1 MTPPPTPG
9 SRPDPAPRPA
19 GRPAGVPD
27 GSMTMPAAL
36 TAARTGDIWLFRG
49 PTVADRAIRFA
60 TNSPV
65 NHVAMAVVL
74 DDLPPLLWHTELG
87 RSVDDVWTGDRH
99 RGAQL
104 NLLHEALPVWIGRY
118 GQRAFVRE
126 LEAEITREMED
137 RLLGVIHH
145 HNGKPFPRTARL
157 ARYWL
162 AGRVRRQIVADTVYC
177 AELVAITYGR
187 MGLLGR
193 DRPSNWF
200 DPGRFWSGD
209 RLELADGAVLTGERE
224 VHL

>member
-1 MTPPPTPG
+1 MAVT
-9 SRPDPAPRPA
+9 DPAPISA
-19 GRPAGVPD
+19 D
-27 GSMTMPAAL
+27 EAL
-36 TAARTGDIWLFRG
+36 RAARTGDIWLFRG
-49 PTVADRAIRFA
+49 PSMADKAIRFA

-87 RSVDDVWTGDRH
+87 HSLDDVWSGDRH

-104 NLLHEALPVWIGRY
+104 NLLSEALPVWIERY

-126 LEAEITREMED
+126 LEAEISREMED
-137 RLLGVIHH
+137 QLLGVIHH

-162 AGRVRRQIVADTVYC
+162 AGRVRKSVDLETIYC
-177 AELVAITYGR
+177 AELVAITYSR

-193 DRPSNWF
+193 ERPANWF

-209 RLELADGAVLTGERE
+209 ALPLADGARLGDE
-224 VHL
+224 VEVRL

>member
-1 MTPPPTPG
+1 MSTTSPTA
-9 SRPDPAPRPA
+9 APLDVELA
-19 GRPAGVPD
+19 
-27 GSMTMPAAL
+27 
-36 TAARTGDIWLFRG
+36 AARTGDIWLFRG
-49 PTVADRAIRFA
+49 PKLADRAIRLA

-87 RSVDDVWTGDRH
+87 QSLEDVWTGEHH

-104 NLLHEALPVWIGRY
+104 HLLSEAIPVWVERY
-118 GQRAFVRE
+118 GQQAFVRD
-126 LEAEITREMED
+126 LDATITREMED

-145 HNGKPFPRTARL
+145 YVGRPFPRTFRL

-162 AGRVRRQIVADTVYC
+162 AGRLRRSVSLEMVYC
-177 AELVAITYGR
+177 AELIALTYSK

-193 DRPSNWF
+193 ERPANWF

-209 RLELADGAVLTGERE
+209 RLELADGAELHPERA
-224 VHL
+224 VRL

>member
-1 MTPPPTPG
+1 MTADAPPT
-9 SRPDPAPRPA
+9 SPDQR
-19 GRPAGVPD
+19 
-27 GSMTMPAAL
+27 AL
-36 TAARTGDIWLFRG
+36 SADEALGGARTGDIWLFRG
-49 PTVADRAIRFA
+49 TKVADRAIQVA

-65 NHVAMAVVL
+65 NHVAMTVVI

-87 RSVDDVWTGDRH
+87 RSIDDVWTGDRH

-104 NLLHEALPVWIGRY
+104 NLLHEALPVWTGRY

-126 LEAEITREMED
+126 LDATITRSMED

-145 HNGKPFPRTARL
+145 MSGRPFPRSARL

-162 AGRVRRQIVADTVYC
+162 AGRIRRSVSLETVYC
-177 AELVAITYGR
+177 AELIAITYRR

-193 DRPSNWF
+193 DRPANWF

-209 RLELADGAVLTGERE
+209 RLELVDDATLHPERE
-224 VHL
+224 VRL

>member
-1 MTPPPTPG
+1 M
-9 SRPDPAPRPA
+9 
-19 GRPAGVPD
+19 
-27 GSMTMPAAL
+27 
-36 TAARTGDIWLFRG
+36 
-49 PTVADRAIRFA
+49 ADRAIRFA

-87 RSVDDVWTGDRH
+87 HSLDDVWSGDRH

-104 NLLHEALPVWIGRY
+104 NLLHEALPVWIDRY

-126 LEAEITREMED
+126 LDAEITREMED
-137 RLLGVIHH
+137 ELLGVIHH

-162 AGRVRRQIVADTVYC
+162 AGRVRRSVDLDMIYC
-177 AELVAITYGR
+177 AELVAISYSR
-187 MGLLGR
+187 MGLL
-193 DRPSNWF
+193 DRERPANWF

-209 RLELADGAVLTGERE
+209 ALPLADGATLGDEVE

>member
-1 MTPPPTPG
+1 MAAT
-9 SRPDPAPRPA
+9 DPAPISA
-19 GRPAGVPD
+19 D
-27 GSMTMPAAL
+27 EAL
-36 TAARTGDIWLFRG
+36 RAARTGDIWLFRG
-49 PTVADRAIRFA
+49 PSMADRAIRFA

-65 NHVAMAVVL
+65 NHVAMAVVI

-87 RSVDDVWTGDRH
+87 HSLDDVWSGDRH

-104 NLLHEALPVWIGRY
+104 NLLHEALPVWIDRY

-126 LEAEITREMED
+126 LEADVSREMED
-137 RLLGVIHH
+137 QLLGVIHH

-162 AGRVRRQIVADTVYC
+162 AGRVRKSVDLDTIYC
-177 AELVAITYGR
+177 AELVAITYSR

-193 DRPSNWF
+193 ERPANWF

-209 RLELADGAVLTGERE
+209 ALPLAAGARLGDE
-224 VHL
+224 VEVRL

>member
-1 MTPPPTPG
+1 MAAT
-9 SRPDPAPRPA
+9 DPAPISAER
-19 GRPAGVPD
+19 
-27 GSMTMPAAL
+27 AL
-36 TAARTGDIWLFRG
+36 RVARTGDIWLFRG
-49 PTVADRAIRFA
+49 PTMADRAIRFA

-87 RSVDDVWTGDRH
+87 HSLDDVWSGDRH

-104 NLLHEALPVWIGRY
+104 NLLHEALPVWVDTY

-126 LEAEITREMED
+126 LDAEITREMED
-137 RLLGVIHH
+137 QLLGVIHH

-162 AGRVRRQIVADTVYC
+162 AGRVRKSVDLDTIYC
-177 AELVAITYGR
+177 AELVAITYSR

-193 DRPSNWF
+193 DRPANWF

-209 RLELADGAVLTGERE
+209 ALPLVDGARLGDEVE

>member
-1 MTPPPTPG
+1 MSAG
-9 SRPDPAPRPA
+9 SGPVDPAA
-19 GRPAGVPD
+19 ISVD
-27 GSMTMPAAL
+27 DAL
-36 TAARTGDIWLFRG
+36 RRARTGDIWLFRG
-49 PTVADRAIRFA
+49 PSTADRAIRLA

-87 RSVDDVWTGDRH
+87 HSLEDVWSGERH

-104 NLLHEALPVWIGRY
+104 NLLGEALPLWIGTYR
-118 GQRAFVRE
+118 QRAFVRD
-126 LEAEITREMED
+126 LDLTITRGMED
-137 RLLGVIHH
+137 ALLGVIHRLD
-145 HNGKPFPRTARL
+145 GRPFPRSGRL

-162 AGRVRRQIVADTVYC
+162 AGRLRRSVAQEMIYC

-193 DRPSNWF
+193 ERPANWF

-209 RLELADGAVLTGERE
+209 NLRLVDGATLHPERE
-224 VHL
+224 VAL